1 MALVENYLVPVS
13 INSIAGQPLELQRHD
28 TWTEAARQIQ
38 EQSSFHPEHQIIQ
51 IIRFQESRNQDN
63 HELLILPYEP
73 MSNLMNGRAGY
84 ALIIYDALCFERRSS
99 SSHRF
104 DIIKTTQFEVAADP
118 RPTIRM
124 LTAEARPF
132 FQYLCENF
140 LRTEMDR
147 RRAHEALLDG
157 RNDGGMYAIHG
168 RESVLANPD
177 NFGLDQFR
185 GLRKVIK
192 LILARERYQPIR
204 QKRSEKAIILD
215 ALKSMNLKPI

>member
-1 MALVENYLVPVS
+1 MHIMTSV
-13 INSIAGQPLELQRHD
+13 
-28 TWTEAARQIQ
+28 
-38 EQSSFHPEHQIIQ
+38 
-51 IIRFQESRNQDN
+51 FQESRNQDN

-140 LRTEMDR
+140 LR
-147 RRAHEALLDG
+147 
-157 RNDGGMYAIHG
+157 
-168 RESVLANPD
+168 
-177 NFGLDQFR
+177 
-185 GLRKVIK
+185 
-192 LILARERYQPIR
+192 
-204 QKRSEKAIILD
+204 
-215 ALKSMNLKPI
+215 